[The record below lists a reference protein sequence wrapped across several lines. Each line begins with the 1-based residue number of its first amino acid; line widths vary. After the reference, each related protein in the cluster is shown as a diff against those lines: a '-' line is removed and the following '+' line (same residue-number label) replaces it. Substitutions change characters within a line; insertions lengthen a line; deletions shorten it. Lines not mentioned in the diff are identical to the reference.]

1 VVAVETEAEWQA
13 LCHALGQPA
22 LIGDPRFSSLEQRM
36 QNQDAL
42 DQIIAAWTSRR
53 TPQEAMD
60 TLQKH
65 GIPAGAVQNPAE
77 MLEDPQLR
85 HRRHFK
91 VLEHPEIGPQHYEN
105 PPFQLSRT
113 PAELR
118 MPSPCVGQHNEYI
131 YREVLGIPEE
141 EFVELLVEGA
151 LE

>member
-1 VVAVETEAEWQA
+1 
-13 LCHALGQPA
+13 
-22 LIGDPRFSSLEQRM
+22 
-36 QNQDAL
+36 
-42 DQIIAAWTSRR
+42 
-53 TPQEAMD
+53 MD
-60 TLQKH
+60 TLQKL
-65 GIPAGAVQNPAE
+65 GVPAGAVQDPAE
-77 MLEDPQLR
+77 MLEDPQLN

-131 YREVLGIPEE
+131 YQEVLGIPNE
-141 EFVELLVEGA
+141 EFVELLVEGV